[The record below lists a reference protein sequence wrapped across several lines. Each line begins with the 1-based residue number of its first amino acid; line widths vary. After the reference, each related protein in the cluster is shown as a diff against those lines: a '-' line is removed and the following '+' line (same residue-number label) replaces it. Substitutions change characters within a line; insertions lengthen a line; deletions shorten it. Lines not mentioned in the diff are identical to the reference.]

1 MQRMILCSLGRRNCR
16 QASTLVSKLDTAVK
30 DLPHREAVR
39 YTDKNV
45 KWSAHEFNA
54 HVDGHAQALLD
65 YGFSPG
71 IPILNWMHDNKVKHV
86 SLLSAAK
93 LGLQVTEMDGA
104 INTVAEVRKVLALS
118 NCRMVVFDPDS
129 EGVNRLELLRM
140 AIPEFYHYDDE
151 MGQWFHSKH
160 YPNLKFFLH
169 SGFDIEVGCLN
180 FKRCFNYSQN
190 KKQLEEIKDSLTDDM
205 PLYRKVSRGAD
216 GNLEVSEMYSH
227 KDVYKNKLWGFADKM
242 ANKEYFEL

>member
-1 MQRMILCSLGRRNCR
+1 MES
-16 QASTLVSKLDTAVK
+16 AVQE
-30 DLPHREAVR
+30 LPYREAVR

-45 KWSAHEFNA
+45 KWSAYEFNA
-54 HVDGHAQALLD
+54 HVNNHAHAMLD
-65 YGFSPG
+65 YGFGPG
-71 IPILNWMHDNKVKHV
+71 VPVLNWMHDNKVKHV
-86 SLLSAAK
+86 TLMAASK
-93 LGLQVTEMDGA
+93 IGLQVTEMDGG
-104 INTVAEVRKVLALS
+104 INTVEEVRKVLALS

-160 YPNLKFFLH
+160 FPNLKFFLH

-180 FKRCFNYSQN
+180 FKRWFNPSTN
-190 KKQLEEIKDSLTDDM
+190 KAQLDEIKSKLTDDM

-216 GNLEVSEMYSH
+216 GKLDVSEMHTH
-227 KDVYKNKLWGFADKM
+227 KDVYNSKM
-242 ANKEYFEL
+242 W